1 VVVLALAGL
10 LAALS
15 LGLSQEP
22 MIGVACPGP
31 NVTTCGR
38 VGIAIWL
45 TRPARGVTA
54 ELAGARVRLHAGGFG
69 GQGPTYWEGYARIS
83 QARLRLPVRWYGAKP
98 VRVLNVQLSIRYRM
112 RVASGTVRLQL
123 RPGWG

>member
-1 VVVLALAGL
+1 VVFVAGL
-10 LAALS
+10 LTALS

-38 VGIAIWL
+38 IGIAVWL
-45 TRPARGVTA
+45 TRPAATVSA
-54 ELAGARVRLHAGGFG
+54 ELAGVHVRLHAGGFG
-69 GQGPTYWEGYARIS
+69 GQGPTYWEGYAHINR
-83 QARLRLPVRWYGAKP
+83 ARLRLPVHWYGTKP
-98 VRVLNVQLSIRYRM
+98 VRVLRLHLAIRYPT
-112 RVASGTVRLQL
+112 RVATGTVRLQL